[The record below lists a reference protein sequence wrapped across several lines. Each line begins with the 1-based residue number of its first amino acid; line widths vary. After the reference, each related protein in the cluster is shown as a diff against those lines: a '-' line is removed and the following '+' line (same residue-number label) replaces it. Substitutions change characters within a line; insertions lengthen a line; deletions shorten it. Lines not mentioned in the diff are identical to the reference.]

1 MGWSGSVGAVFVKV
15 CGITNEE
22 DALMSVAMGADALG
36 FVFAPSS
43 RQVAVDRVRDIVRR
57 LPPEVL
63 TVGVFRDEAAQR
75 VVELANAA
83 GLRGVQLHGHEQPAE
98 GTWIRQR
105 IPFVIQAF
113 ASDDP
118 ALERAA
124 DYGVDVLLLDGA
136 NPGSG
141 QVFDWSVAQ
150 LMPVGRKILL
160 AGGLTPEN
168 VEDAVASV
176 RPWGVDV
183 SSGVESSPGHKDV
196 RKVRAFVDAAKS
208 AEPPGYIGD
217 PEDMPYDWEEDE
229 IR

>member
-1 MGWSGSVGAVFVKV
+1 MFVKI

-43 RQVAVDRVRDIVRR
+43 RQVAVDRVRDIVKR

-63 TVGVFRDEAAQR
+63 TIGVFRDEAAQR

-83 GLRGVQLHGHEQPAE
+83 NLRGVQLHGHEQPAE
-98 GTWIRQR
+98 GNWIRQR
-105 IPFVIQAF
+105 IPFVMQAF
-113 ASDDP
+113 AATDP
-118 ALERAA
+118 ALEKA
-124 DYGVDVLLLDGA
+124 DEYGVDALLLDGA
-136 NPGSG
+136 TPGSG

-150 LMPVGRKILL
+150 LMPVGRRILL

-168 VEDAVASV
+168 VEEAVRTV

-183 SSGVESSPGHKDV
+183 SSGVEAAPGRKDV
-196 RKVRAFVDAAKS
+196 RKVMAFVNAAKA
-208 AEPPGYIGD
+208 AEPPGYLGD
-217 PEDMPYDWEEDE
+217 PEHMPFDWEDDE
-229 IR
+229 VRR